1 MNILEKILETKR
13 KELEYYSPQYI
24 NHLAKR
30 INLRDKVRPFKYAL
44 KKKGINIIAEIK
56 RASPSKGIIRKD
68 FNLIEIAQIY
78 DQNGAAAISVL
89 TDREY
94 FKGSIDYL
102 LQIRPFTT
110 VPLLRKDF
118 IIDEMQILEAVSY
131 GADSYLLI
139 AKVLSRSDL
148 RKLIKYGKD
157 FDMEPLVEVHTL
169 EEGLK
174 ALECGAKIIGINNR
188 NLETFEVD
196 INITKE
202 LAPKLKEEGAE
213 VIVSE
218 SGLETYEQLKDL
230 KENYNV
236 DAFLIGET
244 LMRATDIGAKLRELL
259 GKTKKHRDEKIEDKL
274 STDEPLN
281 EEIKEV
287 KTEKNIE
294 EEIKEDTKDK
304 AQSENSEDNTK
315 QENKE
320 LKENS

>member
-1 MNILEKILETKR
+1 MNILEKIIQTKK
-13 KELEYYSPQYI
+13 KELEYYSPRYI
-24 NHLAKR
+24 NYLAKR
-30 INLRDKVRPFKYAL
+30 VKLRDKVRPFKYAL

-56 RASPSKGIIRKD
+56 KASPSKGVIREN
-68 FNLIEIAQIY
+68 FNPIEIAQIY
-78 DQNGAAAISVL
+78 NQNGASAISVL
-89 TDREY
+89 TDKEY
-94 FKGSIDYL
+94 FKGDIDYL

-118 IIDEMQILEAVSY
+118 IIDERQILEAVAY

-139 AKVLSRSDL
+139 AKVLSRSEI
-148 RKLIKYGKD
+148 RNLIKYGKE
-157 FDMEPLVEVHTL
+157 FELEALVEVHTL

-174 ALECGAKIIGINNR
+174 ALESGARIIGINNR

-196 INITKE
+196 INITRE

-213 VIVSE
+213 IIVSE

-259 GKTKKHRDEKIEDKL
+259 GKTKKEK
-274 STDEPLN
+274 S
-281 EEIKEV
+281 EESKKE
-287 KTEKNIE
+287 
-294 EEIKEDTKDK
+294 
-304 AQSENSEDNTK
+304 
-315 QENKE
+315 E
-320 LKENS
+320 L